1 MTKEMTIQE
10 IVDNR
15 LKVPNGFFKWAMN
28 DFPIYEWTNKSR
40 TIISS
45 DRKKFSKKVTKRLSL
60 NSRLTFVG
68 DTFYYVWMG
77 VTKKRIEMQM
87 YSVTQSFEKGKEKFK
102 VRLYNFYQLA
112 NNKMVKAHR
121 DPFLSAQKGKEVD
134 SKIRGMLS
142 FLVLVH
148 LVSIRFMGIWKVL
161 FRNYKQS
168 LS

>member
-1 MTKEMTIQE
+1 MAKANKSIQE

-87 YSVTQSFEKGKEKFK
+87 YAVTQSFEEGKEKIEKDFTNGK
-102 VRLYNFYQLA
+102 PLEA
-112 NNKMVKAHR
+112 
-121 DPFLSAQKGKEVD
+121 KGINLEGM
-134 SKIRGMLS
+134 SKISLVESSVGISTMVVFIAIYLGII
-142 FLVLVH
+142 FLIALI
-148 LVSIRFMGIWKVL
+148 SK
-161 FRNYKQS
+161 YQS
-168 LS
+168 AIIS

>member
-77 VTKKRIEMQM
+77 VTKKRI
-87 YSVTQSFEKGKEKFK
+87 
-102 VRLYNFYQLA
+102 
-112 NNKMVKAHR
+112 
-121 DPFLSAQKGKEVD
+121 
-134 SKIRGMLS
+134 
-142 FLVLVH
+142 
-148 LVSIRFMGIWKVL
+148 
-161 FRNYKQS
+161 
-168 LS
+168 